1 MSDTMDEL
9 KARYSDDAQ
18 YTIDLNGNRYHLNE
32 EWRTSIQERAE
43 REYAQNEMFSCWWRV
58 ADESDAADSD
68 TVHEKG
74 DPILVIETEGP
85 IVPWEKLDQLEL
97 EMQDNSA
104 FDGFDD
110 SSDNG
115 NGVKMV
121 DADSVEDDS
130 DEEKNRTHF
139 SVTPQD
145 FQEVPTP
152 DGEDPDKIPPKPQ
165 EFDEP
170 SMVMWVPDNPDITH
184 SWATGEAIAPMYNWV
199 EWNVQQKA
207 EQPRPISEEPDS
219 HNHFESLAQMHECEK
234 VGELQP
240 NQEPPSDATEEPSG
254 SVERKGKQSFEDG
267 KYGGNN
273 WSI

>member
-1 MSDTMDEL
+1 MDEL
-9 KARYSDDAQ
+9 EARYSDDAQ
-18 YTIDLNGNRYHLNE
+18 YTIDLNGKRYHLNE

-43 REYAQNEMFSCWWRV
+43 REYAENEMFSCWWRV
-58 ADESDAADSD
+58 ANESDAADSD

-85 IVPWEKLDQLEL
+85 IVPWERLDQLEL

-115 NGVKMV
+115 NGVKMI
-121 DADSVEDDS
+121 DPDSVEDDS

-207 EQPRPISEEPDS
+207 EQPRPISEESDS

-234 VGELQP
+234 VGELRA
-240 NQEPPSDATEEPSG
+240 NQETPSDSTQEPSG

-267 KYGGNN
+267 KYGGGH
-273 WSI
+273 WTV